1 VDDQIRGR
9 RLALAT
15 YVTAVA
21 LTSIAYIATF
31 QNASIAAPHI
41 TGIVSTAGLPS
52 SAAVGGTALA
62 AALLS
67 GLMAAR
73 GRRAGIVAGIVV
85 AVVGSVLT
93 FVAILAWSFPLLLV
107 GAGLTGFGNAA
118 VALSRYAAAD
128 LYPSGARGTAVG
140 IVVWGSTVGA
150 VLGPNL
156 VAPANA
162 VAAELGVERFAGG
175 FAMAVG
181 FMALALAVAALGP
194 RAPVDAIAPAD
205 AGAQAPGTPGT
216 PLLRLLAALFV
227 EARGRMAVLA
237 LISGQLVMVLIM
249 TMTPYQLDHAGHGDT
264 VVGIV
269 ISAHVLGMF
278 ALSPVSGRLTDR
290 YGAVPV
296 IMGGFGLLALGGV
309 LAAAAPAEGGVAL
322 MVPLFLLG
330 FGWNLG
336 FVAGSSL
343 LASGAGYAD
352 RARTQGLVDALV
364 WGTSAFAGVLAG
376 IVVAGPGFSALSL
389 GGAALAVVL
398 AATIAVD
405 GRVSRTA
412 RA

>member
-85 AVVGSVLT
+85 AVVGSMLT
-93 FVAILAWSFPLLLV
+93 FAAILAWSFPLLLV

-128 LYPSGARGTAVG
+128 LYPSGARGSAVG

-162 VAAELGVERFAGG
+162 VAAELGVDRFAGG

-181 FMALALAVAALGP
+181 FMALALAAAAFGP
-194 RAPVDAIAPAD
+194 RAPVEAAAPAD
-205 AGAQAPGTPGT
+205 VGAAAPGAPGT
-216 PLLRLLAALFV
+216 PLLQLLAALFV
-227 EARGRMAVLA
+227 DARGRMAVLA

-290 YGAVPV
+290 YGAVAV
-296 IMGGFGLLALGGV
+296 IMGGFGLLALAGV

-376 IVVAGPGFSALSL
+376 IIVAGPGFSALSL

-398 AATIAVD
+398 AAIIAVD
-405 GRVSRTA
+405 GRASRSA
-412 RA
+412 AA